1 MKDLEL
7 LEIAGKVAYD
17 DLEVEMIVIANEMRF
32 EVVDINYSN
41 YSSGMQAATLQ
52 NLETGEYVIAYQ
64 GTDPSDFKDIT
75 TDLSLGGSYTS
86 KQLEDAKHYYE
97 TMKEQYDVR
106 YVCGNSLGGALA
118 NYVAVNYEDVQS
130 VTYNPA
136 ILPGSVKCGERNN
149 IRNYLGKH
157 DPLTILELAAGYHAK
172 IPGKH
177 IIINNNIPALQF
189 LIANHVGYI
198 EGNEI
203 RLEGRETPI
212 HVNLIAGLPFSVF
225 TNDFLSYGYQGNGQK
240 INIDE
245 GALNALCKGIDKI
258 RDNMT
263 YAQSYLDEAKG
274 IVDTEGSQFYS
285 RLEELQSICGE
296 IFSSLGFNF
305 LSDPY
310 ALNNLRETISDLR
323 NQVQGFSLLMTGA
336 TILSLSPVLASI
348 SDYSNLVVDL
358 LGNVNL
364 ILDRLEQAYFIIKN
378 NGIPTLFQGVDT
390 IFDDGLPMKLGQH
403 LSIIQSNRDKVMNR
417 LEIYK
422 TQVEK
427 VLSFMQE
434 GDSLNA
440 TIENIPINSIPIMDE
455 TDLEENQSFENIV
468 SEKNKQFEE
477 NFKNFKLSVHK
488 GLDEEL
494 SKLYEKVLKVYINL
508 QLITP
513 IVPTVEWVTSWLDIP
528 ILKADDQ
535 IIKDV
540 NNICKIWNAIKEEC
554 IPAIRGIVG
563 ILQNAKEKID
573 EILEA
578 MKPYIKNAIFSNNGY
593 NDVMIYS
600 LSACNIYES
609 ASVVFEDIRYQ
620 LSENKSQ
627 AIDKLSK
634 NAGILKDNLL
644 LIMGQIQKGTIH

>member
-7 LEIAGKVAYD
+7 LEISGYIAYD
-17 DLEVEMIVIANEMRF
+17 DLKVEEIVIVNEVKF
-32 EVVDINYSN
+32 EVVNISYSD

-64 GTDPSDFKDIT
+64 GTDPSDFKDIM
-75 TDLSLGGSYTS
+75 TDLSLGGPYTS
-86 KQLEDAKHYYE
+86 KQLKDAKHYYE
-97 TMKEQYDVR
+97 TMKAQYDVR

-136 ILPGSVKCGERNN
+136 ILPGIVKCGERNN

-157 DPLTILELAAGYHAK
+157 DPLTILELAAGYRER

-212 HVNLIAGLPFSVF
+212 HVNLISGLPFSVF

-285 RLEELQSICGE
+285 RLEELQSVCGE

-323 NQVQGFSLLMTGA
+323 KNIRIGHV
-336 TILSLSPVLASI
+336 ILSSTVLGMVP
-348 SDYSNLVVDL
+348 LVSRVNHCLGEVADL

-364 ILDRLEQAYFIIKN
+364 MLDRLEQAYFTIKN

-494 SKLYEKVLKVYINL
+494 SKLYKNALKGYNNIQFIAWDLL
-508 QLITP
+508 QL
-513 IVPTVEWVTSWLDIP
+513 ENFTSWFDIP

-535 IIKDV
+535 IIKDL
-540 NNICKIWNAIKEEC
+540 NNFCKKLNKIISEFL
-554 IPAIRGIVG
+554 PALRGIVG